1 MATIKELFART
12 QNNAISLLKEDHAK
26 VKEIF
31 DKFDE
36 EQTPEDERR
45 ALAEKALVELTIHA
59 EIEEKIFY
67 PAVRA
72 KIDDD
77 DLMNEA
83 LEEHHAAKLLIRELV
98 DSNLSGER
106 WDAKFCV
113 LSESVRH
120 HIEEEEG
127 EMLPKAQK
135 EAKLDY
141 EELGVQMMERKQELM
156 GQLSGLPELKRFGAG
171 ERQQVR
177 GGGRRRMAARKTKS
191 RRAAGRSRG
200 RAKAKSR

>member
-12 QNNAISLLKEDHAK
+12 QNNAISLLKEDHTK

-36 EQTPEDERR
+36 EETPEDERR

-59 EIEEKIFY
+59 EIEEQIFY

-72 KIDDD
+72 KIEDD
-77 DLMNEA
+77 DLMDEA

-127 EMLPKAQK
+127 EMLPKCEK
-135 EAKLDY
+135 VKLDY
-141 EELGVQMMERKQELM
+141 EQLGMQMMDRKQELM

-171 ERQQVR
+171 ESAKVR
-177 GGGRRRMAARKTKS
+177 RGARRMPARASKS
-191 RRAAGRSRG
+191 RRATGRSRG